1 MSVSQYAMKNTQHN
15 YLVLGAGITGWS
27 VVAYLLAQGHSVR
40 VTDSRETPPNGDKIK
55 AVLAREDICFG
66 QLQWSWL
73 QQADTVIVSPG
84 IDSQRA
90 EIQTAIAAGVEVI
103 GDIELFARTARKPYI
118 AITGSNGK
126 STVTTLVTAL
136 LASQNIAV
144 RAGANI
150 GEPAL
155 NLLADDNLAMY
166 VLELSSFQL
175 ETCQSLSPCAAV
187 VLNITA
193 DHLDRHTQ
201 FARYQQI
208 KLSIY
213 QQAARKVVARPAL
226 ADALAGDCSFGA
238 DVPTSGQYGISTD
251 AAGEQWLVRG
261 DHPIMPVHDIPL
273 LGLTGQLNVLAA
285 LALTEPYISDM
296 AAAVDT
302 IKAFNGLPHRC
313 EVVANENDI
322 VWINDSKATNV
333 AAAIAALQG
342 IDRTII
348 LLLGGV
354 YKGGSLAA
362 MVPIIEEKVR
372 AVIVFG
378 EAADMFVD
386 ALQDHALVEQA
397 AHLTEAVTLA
407 KQQALTGEAVLL
419 SPACAS
425 FDMFDNY
432 MHRGDTFRSAVQG
445 LHGGQ
450 A

>member
-1 MSVSQYAMKNTQHN
+1 MSVSQHAMKNTQHN

-27 VVAYLLAQGHSVR
+27 VVAYLLAQGHPVR

-103 GDIELFARTARKPYI
+103 GDIELFARAARKPYI

-193 DHLDRHTQ
+193 DHLDRHAQ
-201 FARYQQI
+201 FAHYQQI

-333 AAAIAALQG
+333 AAVIAALQG

-354 YKGGSLAA
+354 YKGGSLAT

-432 MHRGDTFRSAVQG
+432 MHRGDTFRGAVQA